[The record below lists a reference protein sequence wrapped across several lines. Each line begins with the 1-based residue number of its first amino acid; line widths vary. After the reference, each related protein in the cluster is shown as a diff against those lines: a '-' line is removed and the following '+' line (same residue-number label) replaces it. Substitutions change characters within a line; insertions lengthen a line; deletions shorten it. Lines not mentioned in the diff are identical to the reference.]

1 MLKTY
6 YFKIHASAIS
16 GPFAE
21 VLRERETMFFR
32 SVLRSLEDVKNS
44 GDITSRM
51 RSKRISKTS
60 PFSTSDL
67 KLDNKR
73 TKE

>member
-6 YFKIHASAIS
+6 FFELHASAIS

-21 VLRERETMFFR
+21 VFTFGT
-32 SVLRSLEDVKNS
+32 SLEDVKIS

-51 RSKRISKTS
+51 CSIRISKTS
-60 PFSTSDL
+60 PFSASDL
-67 KLDNKR
+67 RLAINKNK
-73 TKE
+73 T